1 MNLSA
6 KAGLTPVNPLGD
18 TIYLLYLSHTLW
30 HHENWQNK
38 PSPQILCPFSSLQHS
53 FREKPTA
60 STSFVLVFLSVSVEY
75 EWSLKIKHTFLGYL
89 KTPCRAPRWLRGC
102 CHPMD
107 PYGAFHARRF
117 GVRARA
123 TELILAS
130 LKPLSFKPRD
140 LFWCLLF
147 WWFWR
152 TCFFKDLNYS
162 TVGCALQ
169 PSPGIQ
175 GFLLHGHRGSSD
187 SSCWL
192 YLVGG
197 FNPSSK
203 YSLIWIIIPKKV
215 EKHLW
220 NYQVRIVWWKVD
232 SINVRYT
239 PYTATLCYP
248 DLVAYIAYSGNP
260 PRRSLFAAVPRR
272 RRLRTASSFARLQ
285 RSVAP
290 PQATRSRRNAARASG
305 ERRRN
310 APAAKGLNRKDI
322 KIWCG
327 NWNKLNHSTIWRMT
341 ISWWKKM
348 MMQGGLWKGAGSV
361 KTVANLHFKP
371 FASLCRKW
379 LIVLAVLV

>member
-1 MNLSA
+1 M
-6 KAGLTPVNPLGD
+6 
-18 TIYLLYLSHTLW
+18 
-30 HHENWQNK
+30 
-38 PSPQILCPFSSLQHS
+38 
-53 FREKPTA
+53 REIKH
-60 STSFVLVFLSVSVEY
+60 LSV
-75 EWSLKIKHTFLGYL
+75 HQ
-89 KTPCRAPRWLRGC
+89 WLRSAI
-102 CHPMD
+102 PD
-107 PYGAFHARRF
+107 
-117 GVRARA
+117 
-123 TELILAS
+123 S
-130 LKPLSFKPRD
+130 Q
-140 LFWCLLF
+140 
-147 WWFWR
+147 
-152 TCFFKDLNYS
+152 
-162 TVGCALQ
+162 Q
-169 PSPGIQ
+169 PTSPI
-175 GFLLHGHRGSSD
+175 GFLFLKLPPPP
-187 SSCWL
+187 CAVL
-192 YLVGG
+192 LV
-197 FNPSSK
+197 
-203 YSLIWIIIPKKV
+203 IWIIIPKRV

-248 DLVAYIAYSGNP
+248 EVAYTAYSGNP

-285 RSVAP
+285 RSDAP

-322 KIWCG
+322 KIRCG

-348 MMQGGLWKGAGSV
+348 MMQGGLWRGAGSV

-379 LIVLAVLV
+379 LIVLAVLVKKTHLLIFAYFCQLRKLVSIPRNWRNILEHYSSAVTTGAANHRAPPSPRLVWMISWNFSLTSVAESG